1 MVKRSINLI
10 HSILKPLALSL
21 ILLSVTVLATTALYI
36 QSTITPDILQLTNAL
51 LTTKVQSVDTWLAH
65 HIASIEQLC
74 QLLDEEDFTQVNADN
89 LLAQLAKQQQ
99 LAPNTYDSLGFIT
112 PEGYKFLTTGE
123 HFDVQ
128 YRDYFTQ
135 LKDSQQS
142 SIVSSIISSKA
153 DNRQLILI
161 VSKVIQ
167 QGTVKGYISA
177 ALPLTYVEQIFAQSN
192 DFTRMTLVDNRA
204 QQTIITDDTVEE
216 HLLSI
221 SQAIPSN
228 PNWSATITVSHQH
241 VFGNISRLM
250 PLLISGLLCFIIA
263 IFIIVKRRIA
273 PINRSLSVLQ
283 KGMAQISHNQYHPID
298 DFSRIVEI
306 NQIEHGYNQLLHDI
320 QAQQRTIK
328 KEQLLTFEAENK
340 ALYAQIKPHFL
351 YNTLETIQA
360 MADDAD
366 NEAVVEAVSALARFY
381 RIGLSDDQQ
390 LIPLAQELSH
400 ALSFVQIMALRYDN
414 LFDLVVDNQVK
425 EELFFL
431 KFTIQPLVENAI
443 YHGIKLADT
452 RGRLHINIYSEHNKL
467 YVQVHNQ
474 PTQLSDA
481 DVAQLNQHLQ
491 HHKLS
496 GYGLYNVNARLRN
509 YFGEHYGVT
518 LIKQDDTFISQVVH
532 PIIKHK
538 ENTYEYLSSR

>member
-36 QSTITPDILQLTNAL
+36 QSTITPDILQLTDAL
-51 LTTKVQSVDTWLAH
+51 LATKVQSVDTWLAH

-74 QLLDEEDFTQVNADN
+74 QLLDEEDFTQSNANN
-89 LLAQLAKQQQ
+89 LISQLTKQQ

-112 PEGYKFLTTGE
+112 LEGYKFLTTGE

-128 YRDYFTQ
+128 HRDYFTQ

-167 QGTVKGYISA
+167 QGAVKGYISA

-192 DFTRMTLVDNRA
+192 DITRMTLIDHRA
-204 QQTIITDDTVEE
+204 QQTIIASDPPEE
-216 HLLSI
+216 HLLSV
-221 SQAIPSN
+221 SQPIPSN
-228 PNWSATITVSHQH
+228 PNWIATIAVPHQH

-250 PLLISGLLCFIIA
+250 PLLILGVLGFIIA

-273 PINRSLSVLQ
+273 PINHSLSVLQ
-283 KGMAQISHNQYHPID
+283 KGMSHISQNHYEPIT
-298 DFSRIVEI
+298 DFSAIVEI

-320 QAQQRTIK
+320 QEQQRAIK

-366 NEAVVEAVSALARFY
+366 NEAVVEAVSALSRFY

-425 EELFFL
+425 DELFFL
-431 KFTIQPLVENAI
+431 KFTLQPLVENAI

-452 RGRLHINIYSEHNKL
+452 KGTLRICL
-467 YVQVHNQ
+467 YNDHSNLYIQVSNQ

-481 DVAQLNQHLQ
+481 DDAQLNQYLH

-509 YFGEHYGVT
+509 HFGEHYGVT
-518 LIKQDDTFISQVVH
+518 LIKKDDTFISQVVH
-532 PIIKHK
+532 PILKHK
-538 ENTYEYLSSR
+538 ESKHEYFSSR

>member
-21 ILLSVTVLATTALYI
+21 ILLSVTVLTTTALYI
-36 QSTITPDILQLTNAL
+36 QSTITPDILQLTDAL
-51 LTTKVQSVDTWLAH
+51 LATKVQSVDTWLAH

-74 QLLDEEDFTQVNADN
+74 QLLDEEDFTQSNANN
-89 LLAQLAKQQQ
+89 LISQLTKQQQ

-128 YRDYFTQ
+128 HRDYFTQ

-161 VSKVIQ
+161 VSKVTQ
-167 QGTVKGYISA
+167 QGEVKGYISA
-177 ALPLTYVEQIFAQSN
+177 ALPLTYIEQIFAQSN
-192 DFTRMTLVDNRA
+192 DVTRMTLIDNRA
-204 QQTIITDDTVEE
+204 QQTIIASAPSEE
-216 HLLSI
+216 HLLSV
-221 SQAIPSN
+221 SQPIPSN
-228 PNWSATITVSHQH
+228 PNWSATIAVSHQH

-250 PLLISGLLCFIIA
+250 PLLISDLLCFIVA

-474 PTQLSDA
+474 PTRLSDD